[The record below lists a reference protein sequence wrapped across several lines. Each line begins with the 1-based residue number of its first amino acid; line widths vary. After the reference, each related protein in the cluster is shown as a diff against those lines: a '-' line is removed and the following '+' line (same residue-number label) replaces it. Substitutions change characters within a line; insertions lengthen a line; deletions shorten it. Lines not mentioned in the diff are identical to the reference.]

1 MQFRLWFEK
10 KNVDW
15 GEEEVDPSTSVRLQN
30 NLSVISQHKLVELF
44 DSPYIVFESK
54 VYRKRNIKES
64 LEGKVS

>member
-1 MQFRLWFEK
+1 
-10 KNVDW
+10 VDW
-15 GEEEVDPSTSVRLQN
+15 EEEEVDPSTSVRLQN

-44 DSPYIVFESK
+44 DFPYIVFESK